1 MGIEGYARWL
11 YEQYPDCFT
20 VSSLSLSLSLPLSLS
35 PSLPFTH
42 CVRAGGTA
50 E

>member
-1 MGIEGYARWL
+1 
-11 YEQYPDCFT
+11 
-20 VSSLSLSLSLPLSLS
+20 VSSLSLSLALSLSPSLPLSLS